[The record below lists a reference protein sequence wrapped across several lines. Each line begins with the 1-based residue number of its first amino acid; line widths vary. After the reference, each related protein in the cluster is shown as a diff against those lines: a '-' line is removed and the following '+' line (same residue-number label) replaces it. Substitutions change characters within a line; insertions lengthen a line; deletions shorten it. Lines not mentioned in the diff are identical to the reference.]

1 MGIMFIY
8 YEVSQ
13 PPGGTVQ
20 SSAAA
25 NFDYPYFTIS
35 LSLNILLTVMI
46 ITKFVLRSGNIRN
59 AMGAPIGLR
68 TAVITVIVES
78 SALYAATYLLFIG
91 LWSANSPVTFVFTQV
106 LVNVQVRAAFASPCC
121 DAFSRHCCLII
132 VMSRSLLRSSSF
144 YESLPGER

>member
-13 PPGGTVQ
+13 PPEGTVQ

-68 TAVITVIVES
+68 TTVITVIVES

-106 LVNVQVRAAFASPCC
+106 LVNVQVRAAFASPC
-121 DAFSRHCCLII
+121 
-132 VMSRSLLRSSSF
+132 
-144 YESLPGER
+144 